1 MKSQEIKIR
10 NLPVSEIKPKSV
22 RVKPV
27 EILLALVALGV
38 YFIFQRNLLTSTG
51 MVLVLLG
58 ISCIILMPDRTLAQF
73 LPDYMIMYN
82 SRDREIC
89 QMVYWDEVVSWQY
102 EWHAMSDL
110 LVVTLLDGSTQ
121 SVDMYSKRSVAK
133 YMRQFAPNKE
143 KKSSRNKEV

>member
-82 SRDREIC
+82 SRDRESVRWFTG
-89 QMVYWDEVVSWQY
+89 MRWS
-102 EWHAMSDL
+102 AGSMSGIPCR
-110 LVVTLLDGSTQ
+110 TCWW
-121 SVDMYSKRSVAK
+121 
-133 YMRQFAPNKE
+133 
-143 KKSSRNKEV
+143 

>member
-58 ISCIILMPDRTLAQF
+58 ISCITNMAAGV
-73 LPDYMIMYN
+73 LPQPITH
-82 SRDREIC
+82 
-89 QMVYWDEVVSWQY
+89 QEVLEMGRRVRGKF
-102 EWHAMSDL
+102 AALLSD
-110 LVVTLLDGSTQ
+110 VIQ
-121 SVDMYSKRSVAK
+121 KM
-133 YMRQFAPNKE
+133 
-143 KKSSRNKEV
+143 